1 MNTATLT
8 HYSAK
13 RMPHFRIPH
22 FKIPHFKIPH
32 FKIPHFMM
40 THYSAQDV
48 TLCTLFG

>member
-22 FKIPHFKIPH
+22 FKIPHFYD
-32 FKIPHFMM
+32 
-40 THYSAQDV
+40 TTLYDDTLLYSAQDV